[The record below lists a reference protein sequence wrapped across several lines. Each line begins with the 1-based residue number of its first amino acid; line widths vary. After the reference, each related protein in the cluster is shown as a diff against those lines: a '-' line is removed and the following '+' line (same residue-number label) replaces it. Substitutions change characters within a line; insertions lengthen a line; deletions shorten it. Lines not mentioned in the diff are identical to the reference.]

1 MRCTLPVGPADGRVG
16 LTRGIFNGSRK
27 IAALEDAGLV
37 IFKDDEKRYRVS

>member
-16 LTRGIFNGSRK
+16 LTQGILNGSRK

-37 IFKDDEKRYRVS
+37 IFKDDDKRYRVG